1 MNVGAGAAERVTLT
15 TDNVTG
21 AAVEDIAALLRA
33 KGFAVERRAFVRVA
47 AEEPR
52 RVVLLALE
60 RPLPA
65 LIALVAPP
73 AALPG
78 LGAALAAAL
87 YPDGEAHTRTA
98 VATLQCKGVG
108 AFASVTV
115 GSGAELADAL
125 LLLAGRVRAVSWW
138 TQPADGGERRIAYV
152 GGGGTSSKCIRA
164 DCAANP

>member
-1 MNVGAGAAERVTLT
+1 VSVGAGTAERVT
-15 TDNVTG
+15 VT
-21 AAVEDIAALLRA
+21 ADDATLPAVEGIAAILHA
-33 KGFAVERRAFVRVA
+33 HGCVVERRVFVRAA

-65 LIALVAPP
+65 LVALWPRRRRCPVSARR
-73 AALPG
+73 LPG

-87 YPDGEAHTRTA
+87 YLEGEAHARAA

-125 LLLAGRVRAVSWW
+125 RLLAGRVRAVSWW
-138 TQPADGGERRIAYV
+138 TRPADGGERRIAYV
-152 GGGGTSSKCIRA
+152 GRRWYVE
-164 DCAANP
+164 

>member
-1 MNVGAGAAERVTLT
+1 MSVGAGAAERVT
-15 TDNVTG
+15 VT
-21 AAVEDIAALLRA
+21 ADDAMLPAVEGIAAILHA
-33 KGFAVERRAFVRVA
+33 HGFVVERRVFVRA

-65 LIALVAPP
+65 LVALVAPP

-87 YPDGEAHTRTA
+87 YPDGEAHATGA
-98 VATLQCKGVG
+98 VATLQFKGVG

-138 TQPADGGERRIAYV
+138 TRPADGGERRIAYV
-152 GGGGTSSKCIRA
+152 GHRWYVE
-164 DCAANP
+164 

>member
-1 MNVGAGAAERVTLT
+1 VVSAREGVAERVT
-15 TDNVTG
+15 VT
-21 AAVEDIAALLRA
+21 ADDATMPAVEGIVAILHAH
-33 KGFAVERRAFVRVA
+33 GFVVERRVFVRAA

-65 LIALVAPP
+65 LVALVVPP

-87 YPDGEAHTRTA
+87 YSDGEAHA
-98 VATLQCKGVG
+98 KGGVATLQFKGVG

-115 GSGAELADAL
+115 GLGSELADAL

-138 TQPADGGERRIAYV
+138 SRPADGGERRIAYV
-152 GGGGTSSKCIRA
+152 GRRWYVE
-164 DCAANP
+164 